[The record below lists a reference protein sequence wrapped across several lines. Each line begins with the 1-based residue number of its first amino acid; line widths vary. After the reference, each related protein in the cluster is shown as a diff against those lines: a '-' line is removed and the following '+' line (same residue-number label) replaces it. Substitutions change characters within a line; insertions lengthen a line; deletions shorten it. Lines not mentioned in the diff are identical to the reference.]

1 MKNRT
6 KIIILIVLVIILIGL
21 VYRSMTMLKG
31 ITPSPKPAGEKKA
44 EAGSAPPT
52 TSQQTTQ
59 PATPSIPPQ
68 TMTNLSL
75 ALPPRNPFIP
85 LVSEK
90 KPTPTKPSPPSQP
103 SKLPAP
109 VIVQGQIQGQPTS
122 AEAVKNIVLS
132 GTVVGPRSLA
142 IIKMGEKSLIVRE
155 GEKIDGY
162 KLRKVERGKIIIE
175 GAEGNLVLEGGKPE

>member
-6 KIIILIVLVIILIGL
+6 KIILLIVLAIVFVGLI
-21 VYRSMTMLKG
+21 YRSMIMLKG
-31 ITPSPKPAGEKKA
+31 ITPSPKPVGAKKA
-44 EAGSAPPT
+44 EAGGAPPT
-52 TSQQTTQ
+52 TSPKTAQ
-59 PATPSIPPQ
+59 PATTSIPPQ
-68 TMTNLSL
+68 TMANLSL

-90 KPTPTKPSPPSQP
+90 APTPTKPSAPPR
-103 SKLPAP
+103 LPAP
-109 VIVQGQIQGQPTS
+109 VIVQGQVQGQPTS
-122 AEAVKNIVLS
+122 AEAIKSIALS

-142 IIKMGEKSLIVRE
+142 IIKVGEKSLIVKE

>member
-44 EAGSAPPT
+44 QASSAPPA

-68 TMTNLSL
+68 TMANLSL

-90 KPTPTKPSPPSQP
+90 APTPTKPSAPP
-103 SKLPAP
+103 KLPAP

-122 AEAVKNIVLS
+122 AEAVKNIALS

-162 KLRKVERGKIIIE
+162 RLRKVDRGKIIIE